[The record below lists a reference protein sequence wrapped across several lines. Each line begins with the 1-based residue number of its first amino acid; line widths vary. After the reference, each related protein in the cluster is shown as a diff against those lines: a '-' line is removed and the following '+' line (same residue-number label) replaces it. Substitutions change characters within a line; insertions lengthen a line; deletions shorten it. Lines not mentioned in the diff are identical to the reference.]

1 MKFTQS
7 ISEAANWIKEGQ
19 IICYPTEGVWGM
31 GSPNEPELIKKIGEI
46 KQRDLNKK
54 FILLF
59 DSLDSLGKKYRVEKK
74 YLKRAKEY
82 QYSFTTIVFP
92 TKDGDTVAARVPSF
106 KTLKELLNKVGEEI
120 ISTSANIST
129 QDVCKNITEIK
140 ACFGSEVYGV
150 LDLELQGQT
159 KPSTII
165 DIKENEVIR

>member
-1 MKFTQS
+1 LKFTQS

-19 IICYPTEGVWGM
+19 IICYPTEGVWWI
-31 GSPNEPELIKKIGEI
+31 GSLNEPELIKKIGEI

-82 QYSFTTIVFP
+82 EYSFTTIVFP
-92 TKDGDTVAARVPSF
+92 TPDGDTVAARVPSF
-106 KTLKELLNKVGEEI
+106 KTLKELLKEVGEEI

>member
-7 ISEAANWIKEGQ
+7 ISEAASWIKEGH
-19 IICYPTEGVWGM
+19 IICYPTEGVWGI
-31 GSPNEPELIKKIGEI
+31 GSLNEPELIKKIGEI

-92 TKDGDTVAARVPSF
+92 TQDGATVAARVPSF
-106 KTLKELLNKVGEEI
+106 KTLKELLKEVGQEI
-120 ISTSANIST
+120 ISTSANISG
-129 QDVCKNITEIK
+129 QDVCKNVTEIK
-140 ACFGSEVYGV
+140 ACFGSGVYGV

>member
-7 ISEAANWIKEGQ
+7 ISEAASWIKEGH
-19 IICYPTEGVWGM
+19 IICYPTEGVWGI
-31 GSPNEPELIKKIGEI
+31 GSLNEPELIKKIGKR
-46 KQRDLNKK
+46 KQRALNKK

-82 QYSFTTIVFP
+82 QYTFTTIVFP
-92 TKDGDTVAARVPSF
+92 TQDGDTVAARVPSF
-106 KTLKELLNKVGEEI
+106 KTLKELLKEVGEEI
-120 ISTSANIST
+120 ISTSANISG
-129 QDVCKNITEIK
+129 QEVCKNVTEIK
-140 ACFGSEVYGV
+140 ACFNSGVYGV
-150 LDLELQGQT
+150 LALELQGQT

>member
-1 MKFTQS
+1 LKFTQS
-7 ISEAANWIKEGQ
+7 ISEAASWIKEGH
-19 IICYPTEGVWGM
+19 IICYPTEGVWGI
-31 GSPNEPELIKKIGEI
+31 GSLNEPELIKKIGKI
-46 KQRDLNKK
+46 KQRALNKK

-82 QYSFTTIVFP
+82 QYTFTTIVFP
-92 TKDGDTVAARVPSF
+92 TQDGDTVAARVPSF
-106 KTLKELLNKVGEEI
+106 KTLKELLKEVGEEI
-120 ISTSANIST
+120 ISTSANISG
-129 QDVCKNITEIK
+129 QEVCKNVTEIK
-140 ACFGSEVYGV
+140 ACFNSGVYGV

>member
-1 MKFTQS
+1 M
-7 ISEAANWIKEGQ
+7 
-19 IICYPTEGVWGM
+19 
-31 GSPNEPELIKKIGEI
+31 
-46 KQRDLNKK
+46 
-54 FILLF
+54 
-59 DSLDSLGKKYRVEKK
+59 
-74 YLKRAKEY
+74 
-82 QYSFTTIVFP
+82 
-92 TKDGDTVAARVPSF
+92 AARVPSF
-106 KTLKELLNKVGEEI
+106 NTLKELLIKVGEEI